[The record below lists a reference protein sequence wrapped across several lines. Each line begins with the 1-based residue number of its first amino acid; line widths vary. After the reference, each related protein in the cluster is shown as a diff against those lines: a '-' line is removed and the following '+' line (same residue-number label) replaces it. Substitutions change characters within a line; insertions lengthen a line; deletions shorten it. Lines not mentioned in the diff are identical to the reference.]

1 MLSSGSKIK
10 NIEIESF
17 IGEGGMGLVFKG
29 KDIKLARTV
38 AVKALRSDFSRND
51 EMLRRFQG
59 EGKIQAKL
67 GKHKNIVPI
76 YDFFEEDENHYLIM
90 EYIEGE
96 TLQEKIDKVGLI
108 PPDRGLA
115 IFKGILSAVAHAHSK
130 NIIHRDLKPS
140 NVLINSKDKAK
151 VMDFGIAKEE
161 GTRGFTQT
169 GGLVGS
175 FHYMAPELFRG
186 NTASKE
192 SDVWSLGV
200 TLFEILTGHL
210 PFKGK
215 RDDVMSLILNISRDQ
230 APSAQKYYPYIP
242 DKIESAIK
250 SALEKDPL
258 RRTKSAEEF
267 FSTLKGTRIKPP
279 LDAQMVKK
287 IKRVAMG
294 AEGVAACA
302 SCSSENSLASTFCG
316 TCGGSL
322 ISPCPK
328 CGEDSV
334 TTAAFCTQ
342 CGVDKVKH
350 DEYQALVKEADKE
363 LKRHEFDA
371 ARAILADANALA
383 PEWDEAEKMLA
394 KLAKSEAKRRK
405 SIVESFISKAENM
418 AQKGKWKELIEHLE
432 SNKPSFLNKYP
443 GQAQT
448 AKKLHKRAH
457 FEIDNI
463 KKLEEGIEKQ
473 YAAGDWGAVLDFSL
487 QFKHVRPGKES
498 KVNEVR
504 VAYKKVIHFINRLN
518 SFLPEKEWDMI
529 LKEKEREPTE
539 LKKFTKE
546 YIDAQKLYTLA
557 EEEIAKREKFIQT
570 FDTLYE
576 GKKWRKL
583 SKHTKSYIN
592 IRTQRIPGWA
602 TDFII
607 EANLEE
613 TQKSK
618 LKKANRRIR
627 IQNII
632 ACAVIIFLFFLPS
645 IIGNIRVSMKLGD
658 AEEFLN
664 SGEYELAL
672 EAVEE
677 ARTIDPSYSEIG
689 TKENRV
695 NELRAIDLLNE
706 AEILI
711 SKGEYDL
718 ALERLEKAMAIGSG
732 SSLVVSKVKAIFTA
746 IPSVPS
752 NVFIRFV
759 SELQTL
765 TGHGNLVRS
774 VAFSPDGNTLVS
786 GSSDQTIKLWRVRD
800 GRLMKTI
807 TGHGNWVR
815 SVAFSPDGKT
825 LASGSGDKSIK
836 LWRVSDGRLIKTFT
850 GHGNYVRSVAFS
862 PDGNTLASGSSDQ
875 TIKLWRVRDGRLM
888 KTITGHGNWVRSV
901 AFSPDGNTLASGSY
915 DNTIK
920 LWRVSDGKLMKTL
933 TGHGSYVWSVAFSP
947 DGKTLASGSEDN
959 TIKLWGVE

>member
-29 KDIKLARTV
+29 KDINLERTV

-51 EMLRRFQG
+51 EMLQRFQG

-76 YDFFEEDENHYLIM
+76 YDFFEENENHYLIM

-279 LDAQMVKK
+279 LDAKMVKK

-328 CGEDSV
+328 CGENSV

-350 DEYQALVKEADKE
+350 DEYQALVKEAGKE

-383 PEWDEAEKMLA
+383 PEWDEAEKMSA

-443 GQAQT
+443 GQVKT

-473 YAAGDWGAVLDFSL
+473 YAAGDWGAVLDFIL

-504 VAYKKVIHFINRLN
+504 VAYKKVIRFINRLN
-518 SFLPEKEWDMI
+518 SFLTDKEWDTI

-557 EEEIAKREKFIQT
+557 EEEIAKREKFLET
-570 FDTLYE
+570 FDALYE

-583 SKHTKSYIN
+583 LKHTKSYFN
-592 IRTQRIPGWA
+592 IAGLGWA
-602 TDFII
+602 AAGYPG
-607 EANLEE
+607 ANLEE

-627 IQNII
+627 IQYII
-632 ACAVIIFLFFLPS
+632 ASAVIIFLFFLPS

-689 TKENRV
+689 TKENRI

-718 ALERLEKAMAIGSG
+718 ALERLEKAMAIDSG
-732 SSLVVSKVKAIFTA
+732 SSLVVSKVKAFITA
-746 IPSVPS
+746 TPSVPS

-759 SELQTL
+759 SELRTL
-765 TGHGNLVRS
+765 TGHGEAVWS
-774 VAFSPDGNTLVS
+774 VTFSPDGKTLAS
-786 GSSDQTIKLWRVRD
+786 GSYDKTIKLWRVRD

-807 TGHGNWVR
+807 TGHGGSVL

-825 LASGSGDKSIK
+825 LASGSYDKSIK
-836 LWRVSDGRLIKTFT
+836 LW
-850 GHGNYVRSVAFS
+850 
-862 PDGNTLASGSSDQ
+862 
-875 TIKLWRVRDGRLM
+875 
-888 KTITGHGNWVRSV
+888 
-901 AFSPDGNTLASGSY
+901 
-915 DNTIK
+915 
-920 LWRVSDGKLMKTL
+920 
-933 TGHGSYVWSVAFSP
+933 
-947 DGKTLASGSEDN
+947 
-959 TIKLWGVE
+959 GVKIE

>member
-689 TKENRV
+689 TKENRI

-746 IPSVPS
+746 IPSVSS

-759 SELQTL
+759 SELRTL
-765 TGHGNLVRS
+765 TGHGSYVRS
-774 VAFSPDGNTLVS
+774 VAFSPDGKTLASGSDDKTIKLWRVSDGRLIKTLTGHGNYVLSVAFSPDGKTLVS
-786 GSSDQTIKLWRVRD
+786 GSDDIKLWRVRD

-807 TGHGNWVR
+807 TGHGNLVL

-825 LASGSGDKSIK
+825 LASGSS
-836 LWRVSDGRLIKTFT
+836 
-850 GHGNYVRSVAFS
+850 
-862 PDGNTLASGSSDQ
+862 
-875 TIKLWRVRDGRLM
+875 
-888 KTITGHGNWVRSV
+888 
-901 AFSPDGNTLASGSY
+901 
-915 DNTIK
+915 
-920 LWRVSDGKLMKTL
+920 
-933 TGHGSYVWSVAFSP
+933 
-947 DGKTLASGSEDN
+947 DN

>member
-1 MLSSGSKIK
+1 MLNPGSKIK

-29 KDIKLARTV
+29 KDIKQKRTV

-51 EMLRRFQG
+51 EMLHRFQG

-96 TLQEKIDKVGLI
+96 TLQQIIDQVGLI

-140 NVLINSKDKAK
+140 NVLINSKDEAK

-186 NTASKE
+186 NNASKQ

-250 SALEKDPL
+250 SALEKDPK
-258 RRTKSAEEF
+258 RRTQSAEEF
-267 FSTLKGTRIKPP
+267 FTTLKGTRIKAP

-302 SCSSENSLASTFCG
+302 SCSSENSLASSFCG

-334 TTAAFCTQ
+334 TTAAFCTR

-350 DEYQALVKEADKE
+350 DEYQALVKEAGRE

-371 ARAILADANALA
+371 VRAILADANALA

-394 KLAKSEAKRRK
+394 KLAKSETKRRQ
-405 SIVESFISKAENM
+405 SIVKSFISKAENLE
-418 AQKGKWKELIEHLE
+418 QKGKWEELIEHLE

-443 GQAQT
+443 EQAQT
-448 AKKLHKRAH
+448 TKKLHKRAH
-457 FEIDNI
+457 FEIDKI

-473 YAAGDWGAVLDFSL
+473 YAAGDWGAVLDFIL
-487 QFKHVRPGKES
+487 QFKHMRPGKES
-498 KVNEVR
+498 KVDEVR
-504 VAYKKVIHFINRLN
+504 VAYKKVIRFINRLN
-518 SFLPEKEWDMI
+518 SFLPDKEWDTI

-546 YIDAQKLYTLA
+546 YIDAQKLYTLS
-557 EEEIAKREKFIQT
+557 EEEIAKREKFLET
-570 FDTLYE
+570 FDALYE
-576 GKKWRKL
+576 EKKWRKL
-583 SKHTKSYIN
+583 AAFTTSYISPSLGGDVN
-592 IRTQRIPGWA
+592 RSPWSFGASSIVDYASKIVKFDKNRI
-602 TDFII
+602 
-607 EANLEE
+607 
-613 TQKSK
+613 SK
-618 LKKANRRIR
+618 LKKANRRIWVR
-627 IQNII
+627 NFI
-632 ACAVIIFLFFLPS
+632 AIAVIISLFFLSS
-645 IIGNIRVSMKLGD
+645 IIGNIRFSMKLSD
-658 AEEFLN
+658 AEDLLN
-664 SGEYELAL
+664 RGEYELAL

-677 ARTIDPSYSEIG
+677 ARTIDSDSQEA
-689 TKENRV
+689 KSM
-695 NELRAIDLLNE
+695 E
-706 AEILI
+706 AEVRFDW
-711 SKGEYDL
+711 SQ
-718 ALERLEKAMAIGSG
+718 
-732 SSLVVSKVKAIFTA
+732 SLLKEPKRQWQLTQ
-746 IPSVPS
+746 VP
-752 NVFIRFV
+752 
-759 SELQTL
+759 
-765 TGHGNLVRS
+765 HRS
-774 VAFSPDGNTLVS
+774 F
-786 GSSDQTIKLWRVRD
+786 QR
-800 GRLMKTI
+800 
-807 TGHGNWVR
+807 
-815 SVAFSPDGKT
+815 
-825 LASGSGDKSIK
+825 
-836 LWRVSDGRLIKTFT
+836 
-850 GHGNYVRSVAFS
+850 
-862 PDGNTLASGSSDQ
+862 
-875 TIKLWRVRDGRLM
+875 
-888 KTITGHGNWVRSV
+888 
-901 AFSPDGNTLASGSY
+901 
-915 DNTIK
+915 
-920 LWRVSDGKLMKTL
+920 
-933 TGHGSYVWSVAFSP
+933 
-947 DGKTLASGSEDN
+947 
-959 TIKLWGVE
+959 

>member
-645 IIGNIRVSMKLGD
+645 IIGNIRVSMKLEE

-752 NVFIRFV
+752 NVFNRFA
-759 SELQTL
+759 SELRTL
-765 TGHGNLVRS
+765 
-774 VAFSPDGNTLVS
+774 
-786 GSSDQTIKLWRVRD
+786 
-800 GRLMKTI
+800 
-807 TGHGNWVR
+807 
-815 SVAFSPDGKT
+815 
-825 LASGSGDKSIK
+825 
-836 LWRVSDGRLIKTFT
+836 T

-933 TGHGSYVWSVAFSP
+933 TGHGSSVLSVAFSP

>member
-645 IIGNIRVSMKLGD
+645 IIGNIRVSMKLEE
-658 AEEFLN
+658 AVEFLN

-718 ALERLEKAMAIGSG
+718 ALERFEKAMAIDSG
-732 SSLVVSKVKAIFTA
+732 SSSVVSKVKAIFTA
-746 IPSVPS
+746 IPSVSS

-759 SELQTL
+759 SELRTL
-765 TGHGNLVRS
+765 TGHGS
-774 VAFSPDGNTLVS
+774 Y
-786 GSSDQTIKLWRVRD
+786 
-800 GRLMKTI
+800 
-807 TGHGNWVR
+807 VR

-825 LASGSGDKSIK
+825 LASGSDDKTIKLWRVRDGRLMKTLTGHGSLVLSVAFSPDGKTLVSGSDDIKLWRVSDGKLMKTLTGHVDWVSSVAFSPDGKTLASGSDDKTIK

-850 GHGNYVRSVAFS
+850 GHGNYV
-862 PDGNTLASGSSDQ
+862 L
-875 TIKLWRVRDGRLM
+875 
-888 KTITGHGNWVRSV
+888 
-901 AFSPDGNTLASGSY
+901 
-915 DNTIK
+915 
-920 LWRVSDGKLMKTL
+920 
-933 TGHGSYVWSVAFSP
+933 SVAFSP
-947 DGKTLASGSEDN
+947 DGKTLASGSDDN